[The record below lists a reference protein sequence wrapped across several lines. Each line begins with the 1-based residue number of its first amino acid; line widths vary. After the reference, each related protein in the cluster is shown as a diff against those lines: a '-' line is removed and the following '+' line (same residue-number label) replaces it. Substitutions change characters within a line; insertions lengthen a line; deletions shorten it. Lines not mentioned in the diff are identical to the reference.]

1 MKNAFIIAMACLS
14 LSGCQAVL
22 LSALGVGA
30 STAVSHSLNGITYRT
45 FAEPLPR
52 VRMASMIALA
62 RMRIDVSTSG
72 LIEGVEGIRAL
83 AGDREIEIEFEPV
96 SPNTTRMRVIAKK
109 SAFVYDSA
117 TAVEIIIQTEKY
129 L

>member
-1 MKNAFIIAMACLS
+1 MKKILIITMICLS

-30 STAVSHSLNGITYRT
+30 STGVSHSLNGITYRT
-45 FAEPLPR
+45 FTEPMPR
-52 VRMASMIALA
+52 VRTASMIALA
-62 RMRIDVSTSG
+62 RMRIDVASSG
-72 LIEGVEGIRAL
+72 LVEGVEGIRAL
-83 AGDREIEIEFEPV
+83 AGDREIEIEFESI
-96 SPNTTRMRVIAKK
+96 SPQTTRMRVVAKK

>member
-1 MKNAFIIAMACLS
+1 LACLF

-30 STAVSHSLNGITYRT
+30 STGVSHSLNGITYRT

-52 VRMASMIALA
+52 VRTASMLALA
-62 RMRIDVSTSG
+62 RMQIDISSSG
-72 LIEGVEGIRAL
+72 LVEGVEGITAL

-96 SPNTTRMRVIAKK
+96 SPNTTRMRVVAKK
-109 SAFVYDSA
+109 GAFVYDSA
-117 TAVEIIIQTEKY
+117 TAVEIIIQTEKN